1 MKRILLCLLALIA
14 IVACSKG
21 DGEGQ
26 QGGSQNKQELVLES
40 SSVDFSSDGGSRIV
54 SFTAGGAWTA
64 QIINTHAD
72 EWCGVS
78 SLSGE
83 AGESSITITVNPNSA
98 TDDRSATVVIKVGAV
113 SKTIWVRQ
121 KQKDALTVT
130 ASEFEVAAEG
140 GDVSIEVKANI
151 DFEYAIEE
159 SAQGWIIYSGSRAM
173 KTSTLLFKVAENDNS
188 QRREAKIYIRSG
200 SFNETITIY
209 QAGSVPS
216 IVISKNEYVVSSDG
230 ETITVKVK
238 SNVNVAVE
246 IPAGVDWISE
256 NTSRA
261 TSTNTYHFDIA
272 PNELYDQRSADIRFT
287 NKENNLSETVTVIQA
302 QKDAIVL
309 AKDSYTVDSD
319 GGQIQIEVGCNVDF
333 DIEISN
339 KWISIAN
346 NTRALDTDVIT
357 FIIAENAS
365 VVDREGYIIFKSYDE
380 KISQSVKISQGR
392 GDTNIESPEE
402 GGNNEW

>member
-1 MKRILLCLLALIA
+1 M
-14 IVACSKG
+14 
-21 DGEGQ
+21 
-26 QGGSQNKQELVLES
+26 
-40 SSVDFSSDGGSRIV
+40 
-54 SFTAGGAWTA
+54 
-64 QIINTHAD
+64 
-72 EWCGVS
+72 
-78 SLSGE
+78 
-83 AGESSITITVNPNSA
+83 
-98 TDDRSATVVIKVGAV
+98 
-113 SKTIWVRQ
+113 
-121 KQKDALTVT
+121 
-130 ASEFEVAAEG
+130 
-140 GDVSIEVKANI
+140 
-151 DFEYAIEE
+151 
-159 SAQGWIIYSGSRAM
+159 
-173 KTSTLLFKVAENDNS
+173 
-188 QRREAKIYIRSG
+188 
-200 SFNETITIY
+200 
-209 QAGSVPS
+209 
-216 IVISKNEYVVSSDG
+216 
-230 ETITVKVK
+230 
-238 SNVNVAVE
+238 NVAVE